1 MAKVQIHQHM
11 FSLKSQIRK
20 TVTLFFILLFFFMG
34 LLILLSILRY
44 QGDVNT
50 QHTRALKN
58 YADTLDQGMQDLDQT
73 MMSIYSSSTD
83 FQQLPIRQ
91 RPASKWT
98 HIYRLLNTMK
108 IQEESSKAL
117 DGMLLYTDSF
127 QKDYYLT
134 TTSVSARDARI
145 LVEKVPLL
153 GTEFVQKGIIPCDT
167 EPYFSELVVNGSTAL
182 GGFMSLK
189 TGFPGEPDP
198 RGLYGILYKSTFYF
212 TGGGPA
218 SGKNGQMKASRILT
232 KTGLSSLNPGRNER
246 GHQVIFAYANE
257 ENTITA
263 IEILPKTANLYINRI
278 HVLLFAILL
287 LMIPLTVGVYRFLR
301 GQLETPLED
310 MTQAMERIQ
319 EEDWSVSFQSPNHV
333 QEIEDVRQAIHVM
346 LNRIETYRIQVY
358 EEQLTRQETK
368 LQYLRL
374 RLTPHFYTN
383 CLKNV
388 YYMLKLH
395 EYDSA
400 EQFVLHMS
408 THLRYL
414 LRKDVTQVTVKEEV
428 DFVLNYLEMQKLLR
442 SAKIEAEI
450 KVPESVYQ
458 VTIPILL
465 LQTFVENTIKYGRDA
480 DGNIHLVIMIREVTT
495 EEGHWLD
502 AAVADKGNGYP
513 EDLLR
518 RWNQKVFLKEDTETG
533 GIVNLLCRLQIYYG
547 QDTSWYFRNDNGA
560 VSEILIPMDQRKEE
574 DNECTAGR

>member
-145 LVEKVPLL
+145 L
-153 GTEFVQKGIIPCDT
+153 
-167 EPYFSELVVNGSTAL
+167 
-182 GGFMSLK
+182 
-189 TGFPGEPDP
+189 
-198 RGLYGILYKSTFYF
+198 
-212 TGGGPA
+212 
-218 SGKNGQMKASRILT
+218 T

-287 LMIPLTVGVYRFLR
+287 LMIPLTVGIYRFLR

>member
-153 GTEFVQKGIIPCDT
+153 GTEFVQKGVIPCDA
-167 EPYFSELVVNGSTAL
+167 EPYFSELLINGSTAL

-450 KVPESVYQ
+450 KVP
-458 VTIPILL
+458 
-465 LQTFVENTIKYGRDA
+465 
-480 DGNIHLVIMIREVTT
+480 
-495 EEGHWLD
+495 
-502 AAVADKGNGYP
+502 
-513 EDLLR
+513 
-518 RWNQKVFLKEDTETG
+518 
-533 GIVNLLCRLQIYYG
+533 
-547 QDTSWYFRNDNGA
+547 
-560 VSEILIPMDQRKEE
+560 
-574 DNECTAGR
+574 

>member
-134 TTSVSARDARI
+134 TTSVSARDART
-145 LVEKVPLL
+145 LMEKVP
-153 GTEFVQKGIIPCDT
+153 
-167 EPYFSELVVNGSTAL
+167 
-182 GGFMSLK
+182 
-189 TGFPGEPDP
+189 
-198 RGLYGILYKSTFYF
+198 
-212 TGGGPA
+212 
-218 SGKNGQMKASRILT
+218 
-232 KTGLSSLNPGRNER
+232 
-246 GHQVIFAYANE
+246 
-257 ENTITA
+257 
-263 IEILPKTANLYINRI
+263 
-278 HVLLFAILL
+278 
-287 LMIPLTVGVYRFLR
+287 R